1 MTSPDFTYTFFRIPK
16 DKATIR
22 ASAAQYRALRL
33 EALQVSPGS
42 FSSTHAIESAFT
54 EDDWIARLTVPD
66 REVFICAATPMTS
79 TTASPSGSENANSGT
94 QWIAQVTLRGPTPA
108 DQFALP
114 AAANPPAQR
123 PDSEEER
130 WQMLSLFTLPAHRGR
145 GLGAQLC
152 QAALDWLREYRA
164 EPNTVQ
170 VRLIVKA
177 GNDVTVNL
185 YRRLGF
191 EDAGRATLVEALIA
205 NGDDELVEVVR
216 KTHGAVV
223 DEQRQGLVMVM
234 RLRRD

>member
-1 MTSPDFTYTFFRIPK
+1 MATPDYVYTFFRISK
-16 DKATIR
+16 EAATIR
-22 ASAAQYRALRL
+22 ASALQYRALRL

-66 REVFICAATPMTS
+66 REVFICAATPTS
-79 TTASPSGSENANSGT
+79 TATRPNAET

-114 AAANPPAQR
+114 AAANPPAPR

-152 QAALDWLREYRA
+152 QAALQWLREYRA
-164 EPNTVQ
+164 EPATVQ

-191 EDAGRATLVEALIA
+191 EDAGRATLVEALVA
-205 NGDDELVEVVR
+205 NGDEELVEVVR

-234 RLRRD
+234 RLRRG